1 MKSTGER
8 YCFWINHFSGK
19 SLEMYQFLNF
29 WSLTVVV
36 VSTAIAYFYPY
47 PCSTSQA
54 LRDVNMK
61 GAEKL
66 TSTIFSMCFLMIVGS
81 ALGFTE
87 TAHSSIILGLGSGA
101 GAGLEFC
108 YSWWEIRDHEIN
120 NKPGKWSKESCHTG
134 QKSGITSVD
143 QNENTFWKRFPA

>member
-8 YCFWINHFSGK
+8 YCFWIHHFSGK
-19 SLEMYQFLNF
+19 SLEMYLFLNF
-29 WSLTVVV
+29 WSLTIVV
-36 VSTAIAYFYPY
+36 VSTTMAHLYPY
-47 PCSTSQA
+47 PCKTSQA

-120 NKPGKWSKESCHTG
+120 IRPEKWSKESCHTG